1 MSTAS
6 QIINLLA
13 GTWFILLINCEPT
26 VARRGVYWFR
36 NLATVSYGSQRIS
49 FLSWE
54 FYFCWS
60 FAWSPGDFLFFVPG
74 GYIPTLEEK
83 LAVTR
88 PTWTTTWKRQ
98 KLVCCGSYSC
108 IFVSW
113 GLCSFIS
120 CRFKPQETIPREVEI
135 KFHDTNRLSPLL
147 IRWCLPNVHTR
158 LFRENLLHEK
168 LNNREEESRHKDE
181 ERHVPAHVH
190 GLVPSQQLVYP
201 LGTTVRQHFL
211 SWDCSVVS
219 RSWKRRCQHTITPS
233 ESFVKR
239 LFHHQTGFWS

>member
-1 MSTAS
+1 MFAWKQWSFFVPSFQAMSRDWIYYFYFVVS
-6 QIINLLA
+6 RLVVKR
-13 GTWFILLINCEPT
+13 NCEPT

-49 FLSWE
+49 FPNL
-54 FYFCWS
+54 
-60 FAWSPGDFLFFVPG
+60 
-74 GYIPTLEEK
+74 
-83 LAVTR
+83 LAVDG
-88 PTWTTTWKRQ
+88 WFNIGFIFHG
-98 KLVCCGSYSC
+98 VCWLLMKPSV
-108 IFVSW
+108 VSSTSSRSW
-113 GLCSFIS
+113 SLDF
-120 CRFKPQETIPREVEI
+120 
-135 KFHDTNRLSPLL
+135 N
-147 IRWCLPNVHTR
+147 TR